1 MAQTIDEVV
10 DELLDNA
17 DFEEVGSTSKATAF
31 ITAAKRFFILSPEQQ
46 AHQGS
51 MMRVSVPQI
60 ERLMTRA
67 QHFVDINS
75 GRSSRVRFLSAAGGF
90 RR

>member
-1 MAQTIDEVV
+1 MPFTIDEVI

-17 DFEEVGSTSKATAF
+17 DFEEVSSTSKANSF
-31 ITAAKRFFILSPEQQ
+31 ISAAKRFFILSPEQQ

-51 MMRVSVPQI
+51 MMRMSVQQI

-67 QHFVDINS
+67 QQFVDVNS
-75 GRSSRVRFLSAAGGF
+75 GRGSRVRFLSAREGF
-90 RR
+90 RG

>member
-1 MAQTIDEVV
+1 MATTIDEVI
-10 DELLDNA
+10 DELLDSA
-17 DFEEVGSTSKATAF
+17 DFEEVGSSVKAKTF
-31 ITAAKRFFILSPEQQ
+31 ITAAKRFFILNPEQQ

-67 QHFVDINS
+67 QQFVDINA
-75 GRSSRVRFLSAAGGF
+75 GKSSRVRFLSAAGGF